1 MLMNDEKRMIGNY
14 AVEQSIHIGKKEVVF
29 CVDKRAEH
37 PYVVCYCDY
46 NNPFSAPWPTEAVG
60 TEDYLEAMQ
69 IFCERVQTQIEQ
81 TRAEQEKFKF
91 DPTPFTV
98 ADCIPDMRNKS
109 IVGKVV
115 VINAEPKRYEYQH
128 AAYQLVLAEG
138 GNGATGGRGQAVFGT
153 CLATGEHSRWERY
166 DVLGEIKPERMPQ
179 WANNNFSAVVPYDLE
194 QQRKESKEFLDD
206 LTTRDQRMMFA
217 VLTLVHTAETKEQL
231 DSDTEALLTTARKH
245 LCQFAVLKYQQMDG
259 LNTAL
264 PFGVRKIDALRTLTT
279 ESLAVFIPFRVQEIY
294 HKDGVYYGQNVIIK
308 NMIIANR
315 RHLLNGNSFILG
327 VSGAGKSFTA
337 KEEMTNIILT
347 DPNADVIIID
357 PEREYS
363 PLVKAMQG
371 EVIHISATSENHI
384 NPITLRK

>member
-1 MLMNDEKRMIGNY
+1 MNDEKRMIGNY

-46 NNPFSAPWPTEAVG
+46 NNPFSAPWPTDAVG

-69 IFCERVQTQIEQ
+69 IFCDRVQTQIEQ

-91 DPTPFTV
+91 NPTPFTV

-166 DVLGEIKPERMPQ
+166 DVLGEIKPERMP
-179 WANNNFSAVVPYDLE
+179 NGP
-194 QQRKESKEFLDD
+194 
-206 LTTRDQRMMFA
+206 RM
-217 VLTLVHTAETKEQL
+217 
-231 DSDTEALLTTARKH
+231 
-245 LCQFAVLKYQQMDG
+245 
-259 LNTAL
+259 
-264 PFGVRKIDALRTLTT
+264 P
-279 ESLAVFIPFRVQEIY
+279 
-294 HKDGVYYGQNVIIK
+294 
-308 NMIIANR
+308 
-315 RHLLNGNSFILG
+315 
-327 VSGAGKSFTA
+327 
-337 KEEMTNIILT
+337 
-347 DPNADVIIID
+347 
-357 PEREYS
+357 
-363 PLVKAMQG
+363 
-371 EVIHISATSENHI
+371 
-384 NPITLRK
+384 